1 MRNDQMGRVLCLMAL
16 LVVATNV
23 IAADRV
29 FVERFTSQ
37 EPGERWTIESTLQ
50 PPGLRWYEKGE
61 RAGFHFKSVAVPQYM
76 KSHGYAW
83 TEWRVGTRAF
93 EAKWSIHVQRGLQQ
107 AWFHPGV
114 VVALTSA
121 PPGKMGK
128 DDIAVAFGMIMGGPI
143 AVVRRGGLY
152 EFRKKDGKTVY
163 SQFGD
168 NRLSGLRLPGGGRV
182 ASAEWPSKRLDAA
195 NLTYR
200 LRRNE
205 KNVLKFELI
214 YHGLPAGRGN
224 PYWSGRWT
232 MPEKVAGVPL
242 RYIVVKRMPVKS
254 THVSYPGFVMRG
266 VVHDMQA
273 RFLTASPAPVVNKA
287 VPDRPVVAG
296 GGRMKIAGRGFQ
308 KGVRVMVGGK
318 EARSMS
324 RLSAQKLTCV
334 VPQLSSG
341 KRHALSVINPN
352 GLRGTLDRGVPYGRF
367 LEEVRPREALPS
379 GGDLVTVVGAG
390 FEEDTVFEFGTQKA
404 QVVDVPAPTR
414 AKVRVPAGSKGRAK
428 VEAYTGG
435 KQFSGKPL
443 FGYAPHPY
451 LYFTAEEMS
460 GLRKKFRDPMFK
472 HYRTLVMRNA
482 KSLLK
487 KKPEG
492 GLQAMQ
498 LAFAHAFSG
507 KEKYRRRAIKSIRKG
522 WTATEYDQFAL
533 MQVTGMAIAY
543 DVLFRDL
550 SPTDRAAFADYL
562 DRMIEGYLRVKDA
575 WFLGGG
581 PNFSNTVPV
590 GNSGGMLG
598 GLALMY
604 STPAARR
611 AIDVAAN
618 KAKRYPE
625 ECIAPDGACR
635 EGVQYWDFGLDFYL
649 ILAHALKNA
658 TGDGRGLLDHPHLK
672 NTVKFVEAQ
681 LGGNGGMFAFNDN
694 REPWLGGYAICADIG
709 SRYDQPLLLWIADHC
724 VKGGEAVRL
733 RNIWAPFAF
742 LWRDKQK
749 SPELFP
755 GVPTLSYLRSIHWGA
770 MRSDTSFRPKLVL
783 GFKGGMGP
791 LTHHKQ
797 NDLGSF
803 VVHANG
809 EVYLTDPGY
818 YEGKKT
824 DHTLPLVDGKG
835 PGVKGSKVVTA
846 REKGPWRYVVLD
858 STDGYGDHARQVRRL
873 FLMHDTDWAI
883 VLDDVIPPQNK
894 PGKITAQYQTAWKPS
909 LTRGGMDTGMRIT
922 GQNGALLVQTCGHAL
937 DLTKK
942 DRKFTS
948 GWHWAKIDES
958 GPGDWH
964 TVSGQ
969 YRADPA
975 RPLITVLWPVK
986 KQDKTPSL
994 ECKYKKDLIS
1004 VSPGGQDSV
1013 RFVREDGEWK
1023 WEGP

>member
-61 RAGFHFKSVAVPQYM
+61 RAGFHFKSVAVPKYM

-287 VPDRPVVAG
+287 VPDR
-296 GGRMKIAGRGFQ
+296 
-308 KGVRVMVGGK
+308 
-318 EARSMS
+318 
-324 RLSAQKLTCV
+324 
-334 VPQLSSG
+334 
-341 KRHALSVINPN
+341 
-352 GLRGTLDRGVPYGRF
+352 
-367 LEEVRPREALPS
+367 
-379 GGDLVTVVGAG
+379 
-390 FEEDTVFEFGTQKA
+390 
-404 QVVDVPAPTR
+404 
-414 AKVRVPAGSKGRAK
+414 
-428 VEAYTGG
+428 
-435 KQFSGKPL
+435 
-443 FGYAPHPY
+443 
-451 LYFTAEEMS
+451 
-460 GLRKKFRDPMFK
+460 
-472 HYRTLVMRNA
+472 
-482 KSLLK
+482 
-487 KKPEG
+487 
-492 GLQAMQ
+492 
-498 LAFAHAFSG
+498 
-507 KEKYRRRAIKSIRKG
+507 
-522 WTATEYDQFAL
+522 
-533 MQVTGMAIAY
+533 
-543 DVLFRDL
+543 
-550 SPTDRAAFADYL
+550 
-562 DRMIEGYLRVKDA
+562 
-575 WFLGGG
+575 
-581 PNFSNTVPV
+581 
-590 GNSGGMLG
+590 
-598 GLALMY
+598 
-604 STPAARR
+604 
-611 AIDVAAN
+611 
-618 KAKRYPE
+618 
-625 ECIAPDGACR
+625 
-635 EGVQYWDFGLDFYL
+635 
-649 ILAHALKNA
+649 
-658 TGDGRGLLDHPHLK
+658 
-672 NTVKFVEAQ
+672 
-681 LGGNGGMFAFNDN
+681 
-694 REPWLGGYAICADIG
+694 
-709 SRYDQPLLLWIADHC
+709 
-724 VKGGEAVRL
+724 
-733 RNIWAPFAF
+733 
-742 LWRDKQK
+742 
-749 SPELFP
+749 
-755 GVPTLSYLRSIHWGA
+755 
-770 MRSDTSFRPKLVL
+770 
-783 GFKGGMGP
+783 
-791 LTHHKQ
+791 
-797 NDLGSF
+797 
-803 VVHANG
+803 
-809 EVYLTDPGY
+809 
-818 YEGKKT
+818 
-824 DHTLPLVDGKG
+824 
-835 PGVKGSKVVTA
+835 
-846 REKGPWRYVVLD
+846 
-858 STDGYGDHARQVRRL
+858 
-873 FLMHDTDWAI
+873 AI